1 MVMIITLAGVIG
13 VGKSS
18 MTEILA
24 NLLNTKAVY
33 EPVEENPMLELFYQ
47 DKAKYGLLFQID
59 MLSKRFEMIQEA
71 MSVDNGIL
79 DRSIFEDSIFLDQ
92 LVQEGHVTE
101 MEQGVYH
108 RLLNR
113 MLKELEPLP
122 KKTPDLMIVL
132 NCSFEEEIKRINAR
146 AREFEKVEEGTELYE
161 YFKRHHENYQNW
173 LQKDMGFPKIV
184 LDVTDKDFVND
195 KGDRVYLLT
204 IILSKLCEVGALS
217 TVDTVK
223 CLCEL
228 NGLPWCKDH
237 ATQVALKLYNRLE
250 GKLPFHELSKFTD
263 NQELYTLEKAI

>member
-1 MVMIITLAGVIG
+1 MIITLAGVIG

-24 NLLNTKAVY
+24 NLLDTKAVY

-47 DKAKYGLLFQID
+47 DKSKYGLLFQID

-92 LVQEGHVTE
+92 LVQEGHVNE

-108 RLLNR
+108 RLLER

-122 KKTPDLMIVL
+122 KKTPDLMVVL
-132 NCSFEEEIKRINAR
+132 NCSFEEEIRRINAR

-173 LQKDMGFPKIV
+173 MERDLGFPKII
-184 LDVTDKDFVND
+184 LDVTEIDFVNNPEHRQQIVSQIID
-195 KGDRVYLLT
+195 KLFELGCISEDKPLT
-204 IILSKLCEVGALS
+204 HTK
-217 TVDTVK
+217 
-223 CLCEL
+223 
-228 NGLPWCKDH
+228 N
-237 ATQVALKLYNRLE
+237 
-250 GKLPFHELSKFTD
+250 
-263 NQELYTLEKAI
+263 YTKKKAINKQL

>member
-1 MVMIITLAGVIG
+1 MIITLAGVIG

-24 NLLNTKAVY
+24 NLLDTKAVY

-47 DKAKYGLLFQID
+47 DKSKYGLLFQID

-92 LVQEGHVTE
+92 LVQEGHVNE

-108 RLLNR
+108 RLLER

-122 KKTPDLMIVL
+122 KKTPDLMVVL
-132 NCSFEEEIKRINAR
+132 NCSFEEEIRRINAR

-173 LQKDMGFPKIV
+173 MEKDLGFPKII
-184 LDVTDKDFVND
+184 LDVTEIDFVNNPEHRQQIVSQIID
-195 KGDRVYLLT
+195 KLF
-204 IILSKLCEVGALS
+204 
-217 TVDTVK
+217 
-223 CLCEL
+223 EL
-228 NGLPWCKDH
+228 GCIS
-237 ATQVALKLYNRLE
+237 E
-250 GKLPFHELSKFTD
+250 GQAVNAYK
-263 NQELYTLEKAI
+263 ELYQEESNQQAVMKFYNHAKSSGIDVPYHVVAHFWDIERKDI